1 MGPRKKTAAGA
12 KPGGALKAESLK
24 AGPRTKPIRTIHV
37 DLSTVVSKYIGETEK
52 NLRRVFERARSR
64 DEILAFDEAEA
75 LFGKRTDAKDA
86 HDRYANLEASYIL
99 IGRFSERFGV
109 AVKMKKARRTSRAG
123 L

>member
-1 MGPRKKTAAGA
+1 MSPRKKTAEEAQ
-12 KPGGALKAESLK
+12 PSGALKAESLK

-52 NLRRVFERARSR
+52 NLRRLFEQARSR
-64 DEILAFDEAEA
+64 DEILVFDEAEA
-75 LFGKRTDAKDA
+75 LLGQRPEVKDA
-86 HDRYANLEASYIL
+86 HGRFANLEASYIL

>member
-12 KPGGALKAESLK
+12 KPGGASKAEGLK
-24 AGPRTKPIRTIHV
+24 AGPRAKPIRTIHV

-52 NLRRVFERARSR
+52 NLRQLFERARSV
-64 DEILAFDEAEA
+64 DAILVFDEADA
-75 LFGKRTDAKDA
+75 LFGKRTTLADS
-86 HDRYANLEASYIL
+86 HDRYANLEVAYIL

-109 AVKMKKARRTSRAG
+109 DVKTKKARRTSRTG

>member
-12 KPGGALKAESLK
+12 KPGGASKAEGLK
-24 AGPRTKPIRTIHV
+24 AGPRAKPIRTIHV
-37 DLSTVVSKYIGETEK
+37 DLSTVVSKFIGETEK
-52 NLRRVFERARSR
+52 NLRRLFEQARSR
-64 DEILAFDEAEA
+64 DEILVFDEAEA
-75 LFGKRTDAKDA
+75 LLVKRPQVKDA
-86 HDRYANLEASYIL
+86 HDRDVNLEASSIL